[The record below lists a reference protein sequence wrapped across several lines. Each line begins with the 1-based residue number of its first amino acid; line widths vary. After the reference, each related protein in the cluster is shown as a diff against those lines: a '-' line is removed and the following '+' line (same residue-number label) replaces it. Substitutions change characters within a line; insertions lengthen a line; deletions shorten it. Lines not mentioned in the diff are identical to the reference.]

1 MKFNRFFLPALMAA
15 AMCSCSD
22 DPKDDPNNDWIVNF
36 DSVTAFT
43 KDAYWEFCY
52 DKEYENSLTFTNFR
66 RVGKTSATAV
76 TLPNMAA

>member
-1 MKFNRFFLPALMAA
+1 
-15 AMCSCSD
+15 MCSCSD

-52 DKEYENSLTFTNFR
+52 DKEIGRASCRE
-66 RVGKTSATAV
+66 RV
-76 TLPNMAA
+76 